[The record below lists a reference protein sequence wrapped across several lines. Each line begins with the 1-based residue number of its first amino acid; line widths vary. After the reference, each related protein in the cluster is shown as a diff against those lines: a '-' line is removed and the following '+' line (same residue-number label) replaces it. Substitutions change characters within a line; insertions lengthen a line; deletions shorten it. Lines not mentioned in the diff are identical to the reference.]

1 MSERP
6 GGDYS
11 EDALVEQPVIHLF
24 QDLHWETANCFDE
37 TFLPGGG
44 SLGRETPE
52 EVVLVRR
59 LKPALKKMNPDLP
72 PEVIDLAIAEIVRDR
87 STMSPVSANREI
99 YQMIKEGVR
108 LQYRN
113 PKGETIAENVRVID
127 WNNPENNEYFLASQ
141 FWVSG
146 DLYKRRADLVGFI
159 NGIPLVFIELKASH
173 KDLKKAYKDNF
184 RDYKTS
190 IPQLFW
196 YNGIV
201 ILSNGSRSV
210 IGTIT
215 SEWEHFNEWK
225 RINSEGEE
233 GIVSIETMVRGTCDK
248 EKFLDL
254 IENFTLF
261 VEITGGT
268 AKVIAKNHQFLG
280 VNNAIE
286 ALKGIRENQGRLG
299 VFWHTQ
305 GSGKSYSMIFFSQKV
320 LRKLS
325 GNWTFVIV
333 TDRLELDDQI
343 YQNFAHSGAVRE
355 TQARA
360 ESGEDLQRLLRED
373 HRYIF
378 TLIQKFRTER
388 GEPYPLLTSR
398 SDIIVIADEA
408 HRTQYDTL
416 ALNMRTALPNAA
428 FIAFTGTP
436 LIQTEQKTRE
446 VFGDYV
452 SVYTYRQS
460 TEDGATV
467 PLYYENRIPE
477 LQLTN
482 LNINADIEKIIED
495 AELDPEQERKLER
508 EFSKDYHL
516 ITRDDRLERIA
527 EDIVTH
533 FTSRGYQGKAM
544 MVSIDKATAV
554 KMYDKVQKYWREHLR
569 NLEVQYRTAQGEE
582 KERLG
587 NLINLMHRTDMAV
600 VVSQSQN
607 EIEDLREKG
616 VDIIPHRARLVRED
630 LATKFKDSDDQLRLV
645 FVCAMWLTGFD
656 APACSTIYLDKPMK
670 NHTLMQTIARA
681 NRIFGEKN
689 NGLIVDYYG
698 VFKDLQRALAI
709 YAPVAAGDDSTP
721 IKDKGQLI
729 GLLRQVLAE
738 TQAFCEAHGVDAQEI
753 INARDLQK
761 LRLLDDA
768 VAAIIVND
776 ASKQTYQQLASDIK
790 RLFKAIKPDPI
801 ANELIPQC
809 MLYLVLSAKIRELTP
824 TPDISEVIS
833 EIDQLLDRSIAAEG
847 YIIRAPELLDL
858 SQLDLDKLRQR
869 IEKQRVQQKRI
880 EIERLRSMVERKI
893 TQMVAAN
900 RTRTNYLEKF
910 QQMIA
915 EYNAGSLNTE
925 ELFRQLVMLSQEL
938 QDEEKRSIRENLTEE
953 ELTIFDLLTRPDMH
967 LSKKE
972 EDQVKGVVKNL
983 LEILN
988 REKLV
993 LDWRKRQQTRAT
1005 VRLCIEDI
1013 LDHLPEKY
1021 DKDVYQQK
1029 CETVYQ
1035 YVFDTYATT
1044 TSVATV

>member
-1 MSERP
+1 MPSS
-6 GGDYS
+6 DYS
-11 EDALVEQPVIHLF
+11 EDALVEQPVIRLF
-24 QDLHWETANCFDE
+24 QDLDWEAANCFDE

-52 EVVLVRR
+52 EVVLVQR
-59 LKPALKKMNPDLP
+59 LKPALKKINPDLSA
-72 PEVIDLAIAEIVRDR
+72 EVIDLAIAEIIRDR

-99 YQMIKEGVR
+99 YQMLKEGVR
-108 LQYRN
+108 VQYRN
-113 PKGETIAENVRVID
+113 PQGETVTENIRIID
-127 WNNPENNEYFLASQ
+127 WNNPENNDYFLASQ

-146 DLYKRRADLVGFI
+146 DLYKRRADLVGFV

-248 EKFLDL
+248 EKLLDL

-261 VEITGGT
+261 VEVTGGT

-286 ALKGIRENQGRLG
+286 ALKGIRQNQGRLG

-436 LIQTEQKTRE
+436 LIQTEEKTRE

-482 LNINADIEKIIED
+482 LNINEEIEKIIEA
-495 AELDPEQERKLER
+495 AELDPDQEKKLER

-527 EDIVTH
+527 KDIVTH
-533 FTSRGYQGKAM
+533 FTGRGYQGKAM
-544 MVSIDKATAV
+544 VVSIDKATAV

-569 NLEVQYRTAQGEE
+569 DLETKYRTAEGEE
-582 KERLG
+582 KDRLG
-587 NLINLMHRTDMAV
+587 EIINIMHRTDMAV

-607 EIEDLREKG
+607 EIEDLKEKG
-616 VDIIPHRARLVRED
+616 VDIVPHRARMVRED
-630 LATKFKDSDDQLRLV
+630 LATKFKDSEDQLRLV

-681 NRIFGEKN
+681 NRVFGEKN

-698 VFKDLQRALAI
+698 VFKDLQKALAI
-709 YAPVAAGDDSTP
+709 YAPVGAGDDTTP

-729 GLLRQVLAE
+729 ALLNQVLTE
-738 TQAFCEAHGVDAQEI
+738 TQAFCEAHGIDVQVV

-761 LRLLDDA
+761 IRLCDDA

-790 RLFKAIKPDPI
+790 RLFKAIKPDPV

-809 MLYLVLSAKIRELTP
+809 MLYLFLSAKIRELTP
-824 TPDISEVIS
+824 TPDISEVIL

-847 YIIRAPELLDL
+847 YIIRPPELLDL

-869 IEKQRVQQKRI
+869 IEKQRIHQKRI
-880 EIERLRSMVERKI
+880 ELERLRAMVERKI
-893 TQMVAAN
+893 TQMVAVN
-900 RTRTNYLEKF
+900 RTRINYLEKF

-915 EYNAGSLNTE
+915 EYNAGSLNIE
-925 ELFRQLVMLSQEL
+925 ELFRQLVMLSREL

-953 ELTIFDLLTRPDMH
+953 ELTLFDLLTRPDMH

-972 EDQVKGVVKNL
+972 EDQVKGVVKDL
-983 LEILN
+983 LETLK

-1029 CETVYQ
+1029 CDTVYQ
-1035 YVFDTYATT
+1035 YVFDRYPTPN
-1044 TSVATV
+1044 VAMVI